1 MVGNSQYDDRAVA
14 TVAYT
19 TGSLTPPYPPSGCL
33 IREITIALGDMYE
46 NENVFLIM
54 EFWAD
59 QH

>member
-1 MVGNSQYDDRAVA
+1 MVGNSQCQYDDRAVA

-54 EFWAD
+54 EF
-59 QH
+59 